1 MSAAPSSRAR
11 WGREHWC
18 FLALTLI
25 PAAAI
30 ALARIPGLPS
40 AAFLDRHLSL
50 VATPPGLQRTVG
62 DILFVPIGALVVV
75 IVRLTLGVRMLGPFR
90 SILLAFAFLATGI
103 ALGLTF
109 FTITVLIL
117 VLARPGL
124 RVLRLPYFG
133 RVSVMISG
141 VALVMV
147 IGTLSGGWLSAP
159 SLRNVAHFPIVV
171 LVLVGEKVAVT
182 IKREGARSGIWRA
195 ATTAAVGVLV
205 TGLASVPGLTAVLL
219 AHPELMLVEIAAIVV
234 VSTVCG
240 WRLLESV
247 NPQPARP
254 SAGAAAEAR
263 ARVGRLAGAPRP

>member
-1 MSAAPSSRAR
+1 MSAPRTR
-11 WGREHWC
+11 WGSEHWA

-30 ALARIPGLPS
+30 ALARIHGLPS

-50 VATPPGLQRTVG
+50 VATPAGLQRTVR

-75 IVRLTLGVRMLGPFR
+75 FVRLSLGIRLLGPFR
-90 SILLAFAFLATGI
+90 SILLAFAFLTTGI
-103 ALGLTF
+103 ALGLVFLTL
-109 FTITVLIL
+109 TVLIL
-117 VLARPGL
+117 VLIRPAL

-133 RVSVMISG
+133 RVSVMISA

-147 IGTLSGGWLSAP
+147 IGTMSSGWLSAP

-182 IKREGARSGIWRA
+182 IKREGPRLGIWRA
-195 ATTAAVGVLV
+195 VTTAAVGVLV
-205 TGLASVPGLTAVLL
+205 TGLASVPGLSGLLL
-219 AHPELMLVEIAAIVV
+219 AHPELMLVEIAAIDV

-240 WRLLESV
+240 WRALDFL
-247 NPQPARP
+247 NPRPARRT
-254 SAGAAAEAR
+254 AAKTADGARRVAEL
-263 ARVGRLAGAPRP
+263 VGAPRP